1 MGRNWT
7 RRSIEEIFDD
17 LFKKYG
23 KKESFTG
30 NVGIPYIF
38 RQTGAVS
45 IGDLSAT
52 FWLTPTL
59 EYTPSSQKLT
69 LLGQDIYWNNVQAAS
84 SERISMFSFERR
96 VNTPLSS
103 LVTALDRLRYF
114 AAGSGNS
121 DFDYNP
127 FADCFFIIP
136 NGTQSGHDAY
146 KVEFT
151 ASVHNIF
158 EFTLDNV
165 DCTSVDVSLYR
176 VPVYKLLSN
185 STSNFSDLYSALDS
199 QGLVPA
205 DKIVKFMFFHNGSFL
220 SDDEFKNICNTLW
233 GINILSLQTVT
244 V

>member
-1 MGRNWT
+1 MAN
-7 RRSIEEIFDD
+7 FY
-17 LFKKYG
+17 KKPFIYLPK
-23 KKESFTG
+23 KKEEKKNNSKLYD
-30 NVGIPYIF
+30 VGIPYIF

-52 FWLTPTL
+52 FWLTPSV
-59 EYTPSSQKLT
+59 EYTPSAKKLT
-69 LLGQDIYWNNVQAAS
+69 LLGKDVYWNNIHAGS

-96 VNTPLSS
+96 VNGYVPS

-121 DFDYNP
+121 DFNYNP
-127 FADCFFIIP
+127 FSDCFFIVP
-136 NGTQSGHDAY
+136 NANQSGHDAY

-165 DCTSVDVSLYR
+165 DCTSVDATLYR
-176 VPVYKLLSN
+176 VPVYKLISG
-185 STSNFSDLYSALDS
+185 SSSNFNDLYSALDG

-205 DKIVKFMFFHNGSFL
+205 DKVVKFMFFHNGSFL
-220 SDDEFKNICNTLW
+220 SDAEFINICKTLW
-233 GINILSLQTVT
+233 DINILSLQTVT